1 MTAGDVLRRA
11 VAADRWSVL
20 AAAVL
25 LMAWQVC
32 EALVPVVVG
41 AAIDRAVAP
50 HDGRAILLWLGV
62 LGVLFLVL
70 SLSFRFG
77 ARTAKAAAERAANR
91 TRLAVAGAALDPRT
105 RPDPERRTGT
115 LVSIASGDADR
126 VGEFLSVVP
135 RTCSAL
141 AAVLVVAVA
150 LLRISVPLGL
160 LVLLGAPPLLFAVQ
174 RLGGPLERRSG
185 VEQARAAEAA
195 DLATDLVTG
204 LRVLKGFGGER
215 AAADRY
221 RAASRRSLRATLR
234 AARAEAVYSGATL
247 LLTLCFVALVALVGG
262 RFAAQHRISVGD
274 LVAAVGLAQFLLGPL
289 SAFTMAG
296 ARLAQGR
303 ASAARVAAVLDAPR
317 HAGSA
322 AAPASRGALEVPG
335 AFAAAPPSPGELEVP
350 GAFAAAPASGGEL
363 EVPGAF
369 AAAPPSRGEPEVA
382 GFAVAPGET
391 LGIAADG
398 ASALALADLLASA
411 PYDGGVVVDGAEVAD
426 LTPDAARRTLLV
438 ARHDAPLFAASVQ
451 DNVAASAAAPDRV
464 APALA
469 AADAAQVAATLPDGL
484 ATVLT
489 ERGASLSGG
498 QRQRVA
504 LARALAADPAVLVL
518 HDPTTAVDAA
528 TEARMAAGLRDVR
541 ADRTT
546 VIIATS
552 PALLAAC
559 DRVLLVRDGAVR
571 AEGTHA
577 DLAADPAYRDLVLA

>member
-1 MTAGDVLRRA
+1 
-11 VAADRWSVL
+11 
-20 AAAVL
+20 
-25 LMAWQVC
+25 MAWQVC
-32 EALVPVVVG
+32 EALVPVVFG

-50 HDGRAILLWLGV
+50 QDGRAILLWLGV

-77 ARTAKAAAERAANR
+77 ARTAKAAAERAAHR

-141 AAVLVVAVA
+141 ASVLVVAVA

-160 LVLLGAPPLLFAVQ
+160 LVLLGAPPLLFVVQ
-174 RLGGPLERRSG
+174 RLGGELERRSG
-185 VEQARAAEAA
+185 AEQARAAEAA

-204 LRVLKGFGGER
+204 LRVLKGVGGER

-234 AARAEAVYSGATL
+234 AARAEAVYSAATL

-262 RFAAQHRISVGD
+262 RFAAQHRITVGD

-317 HAGSA
+317 HAGSDD
-322 AAPASRGALEVPG
+322 APTFRGALEVPAVAPASRDGLDVPG
-335 AFAAAPPSPGELEVP
+335 APASQGTPEVPVARAARDAPEAPVAPAARGAREVP
-350 GAFAAAPASGGEL
+350 GFT
-363 EVPGAF
+363 
-369 AAAPPSRGEPEVA
+369 
-382 GFAVAPGET
+382 VAPGET

-411 PYDGGVVVDGAEVAD
+411 PYDGGVLVDGATISD
-426 LTPDAARRTLLV
+426 LTPDAARRALLV
-438 ARHDAPLFAASVQ
+438 ARHDAPLFAASVHA
-451 DNVAASAAAPDRV
+451 NVAASAAAPDRV
-464 APALA
+464 APALD
-469 AADAAQVAATLPDGL
+469 AADAGQVAATLPDGL

-577 DLAADPAYRDLVLA
+577 ELAADPAYRDLVLA